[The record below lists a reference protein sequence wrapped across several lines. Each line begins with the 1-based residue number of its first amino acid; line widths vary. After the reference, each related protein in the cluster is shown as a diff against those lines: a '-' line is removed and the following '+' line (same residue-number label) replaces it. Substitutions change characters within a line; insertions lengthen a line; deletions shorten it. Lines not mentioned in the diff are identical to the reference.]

1 MRSNSFALTLLVGG
15 FCSLLGACSSKESPA
30 PAAEPPAVAAPAPAA
45 PAPAPAAA
53 EALAPDLLAR
63 LTRPHSPV
71 LGSAKAPVTV
81 VEFLDPA
88 CEACKAF
95 APVVK
100 QVLFLYPED
109 VRVVVRFADF
119 HPGSEE
125 AIRLLVAAQQQGKF
139 EDLLGALFERQEEWS
154 SHAAPDTERA
164 WGIAGDVGVNVP
176 RARKDAREA
185 RVDEILRQE
194 QEDRIEIKVE
204 RTPTFYV
211 NGKLLETFGPQQ
223 LLSLVE
229 SEVRAARPQ

>member
-1 MRSNSFALTLLVGG
+1 MRSTLFARTLLAVGL
-15 FCSLLGACSSKESPA
+15 CSLLGACSCSSKESTA
-30 PAAEPPAVAAPAPAA
+30 PAAEPPAAAASAA
-45 PAPAPAAA
+45 TIPAPAAA

-71 LGSAKAPVTV
+71 LGPAKAPVTV
-81 VEFLDPA
+81 VEVLDPA

-125 AIRLLVAAQQQGKF
+125 AIRLLEAARQQGKF

-164 WGIAGDVGVNVP
+164 WQIASEVGVNIA
-176 RARKDAREA
+176 RARKDAHAA
-185 RVDEILRQE
+185 RVDAILRQE
-194 QEDRIEIKVE
+194 AEDLIALRIE

-211 NGKLLETFGPQQ
+211 NGRLLLTFGPQP
-223 LLSLVE
+223 LLNLVE